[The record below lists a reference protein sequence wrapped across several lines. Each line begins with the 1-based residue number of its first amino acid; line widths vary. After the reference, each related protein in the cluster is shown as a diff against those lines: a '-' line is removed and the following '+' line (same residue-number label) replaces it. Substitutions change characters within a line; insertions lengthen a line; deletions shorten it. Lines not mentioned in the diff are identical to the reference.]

1 MDELY
6 AQVILDIISDAVDRP
21 YQYSVPPHL
30 REMVQPGC
38 RVLVPFRSSKAS
50 AFVISLG
57 GEKGVH
63 ALRDIMAVPEPEP
76 VLTPEMLQLSDWLSG
91 YFYNRRIEAIRLCL
105 PPGSRLEAGSAL
117 ETGSAAGTIFED
129 YVLPQVER
137 SVLLAESLRLSKRAL
152 RQSLLLG
159 CLAQAAPEGLPW
171 GELRR
176 KTGASKDSLHA
187 LAGRG
192 LVRLCSM
199 PREPLP
205 LVTPPQDG
213 EALLFTR
220 EQTEVWHEVSS
231 NMAGQRCP
239 ILLHGITGSGK
250 TEIYYRT
257 AEAVLNQGKTALIL
271 VPEIALT
278 PQLIA
283 AFRGRFTGCFALL
296 HSSLSPRERCDQWWR
311 VKRGEAQVVLG
322 ARSAVFAPLE
332 NIGLIVLDE
341 EHEHTYRQGDGPRY
355 HARDVARRRAE
366 YHGAQLLLGSATP
379 SLETYQEAR
388 EGRIKLLE
396 LKERVGGRPLPAVQ
410 VVDMRQEFQRGNKK
424 IFSRL
429 LIRAM
434 QETLSR
440 KEQLILFLNRR
451 GFAGFQLCRNCGHVM
466 QCPSCSVSLTYHAE
480 PGPEHLLCHFCGY
493 RCFPEASCP
502 VCSSIY
508 LRHFGLGT
516 QRVEKAVRQ
525 IFPQANILRMDS
537 DVTKVKDAHRKI
549 WEAFQKGEASV
560 LIGTQMIAKGLDFPN
575 VTLVGVIAA
584 DITLNLPDFRAGERT
599 FQLLTQVAG
608 RAGRGDKKGDVI
620 IQTYNPEH
628 YSIRKAASHSYDT
641 FVQEEL
647 KRREALNY
655 PPFGELILFTCG
667 AIAEST
673 AAAGAQELR
682 SRLEQRISLEEGE
695 EILGPT
701 PAPLKKIR
709 DYYRF
714 HLLFKG
720 KSLEKNAGMIR
731 NIVWEL
737 RAKLKDTRITVDFN
751 PLVML

>member
-6 AQVILDIISDAVDRP
+6 AQVILDIISDALDRP

-30 REMVQPGC
+30 REKVQPGC
-38 RVLVPFRSSKAS
+38 RVLVPFRSSKVS
-50 AFVISLG
+50 AIVVSLG
-57 GEKGVH
+57 QEKGVH
-63 ALRDIMAVPEPEP
+63 VLRDILAAPEPDP
-76 VLTPEMLQLSDWLSG
+76 VLTPEMLQLSDWLAG
-91 YFYNRRIEAIRLCL
+91 YFYDRRIEAIRLCL
-105 PPGSRLEAGSAL
+105 PPLSQLEASS
-117 ETGSAAGTIFED
+117 TAGAIFED

-159 CLAQAAPEGLPW
+159 CLAQAVPEGLPW

-199 PREPLP
+199 PRERLP
-205 LVTPPQDG
+205 LATPLRDS
-213 EALLFTR
+213 ETLLFTR
-220 EQTEVWHEVSS
+220 EQAEVWQEISS
-231 NMAGQRCP
+231 SLAGQRCP

-250 TEIYYRT
+250 TEIYYHT
-257 AEAVLNQGKTALIL
+257 AAAVLNQGKTALIL

-296 HSSLSPRERCDQWWR
+296 HSSLSPGERSDQWWR
-311 VKRGEAQVVLG
+311 VKKGEAQVVLG

-355 HARDVARRRAE
+355 HARDVARWRAE

-388 EGRIKLLE
+388 KGRIKLLE

-410 VVDMRQEFQRGNKK
+410 VVDMRQEFQRGNRK

-429 LIRAM
+429 LIRAI
-434 QETLSR
+434 QETLFR

-451 GFAGFQLCRNCGHVM
+451 GFAGFQLCRSCGYVM
-466 QCPSCSVSLTYHAE
+466 QCPSCSVSLTYHTD
-480 PGPEHLLCHFCGY
+480 PEHLQCHFCGY
-493 RCFPEASCP
+493 RCLPEASCP
-502 VCSSIY
+502 GCSSIY

-537 DVTKVKDAHRKI
+537 DATKVKDAHRKI
-549 WEAFQKGEASV
+549 WEAFQQGDASV

-608 RAGRGDKKGDVI
+608 RAGRGDKKGEVI

-628 YSIRKAASHSYDT
+628 YSIRKAAAHNYDA
-641 FVQEEL
+641 FMQEEL
-647 KRREALNY
+647 RRREDLAY
-655 PPFGELILFTCG
+655 PPFGELLLFTCS
-667 AIAEST
+667 ALVEST
-673 AAAGAQELR
+673 AAAGALELR
-682 SRLEQRISLEEGE
+682 SRLEQRVSLEEGE
-695 EILGPT
+695 EILGPA

-714 HLLFKG
+714 HLLLKG
-720 KSLEKNAGMIR
+720 KSLEKKSGMIR
-731 NIVWEL
+731 IIVWEL

-751 PLVML
+751 PLMML